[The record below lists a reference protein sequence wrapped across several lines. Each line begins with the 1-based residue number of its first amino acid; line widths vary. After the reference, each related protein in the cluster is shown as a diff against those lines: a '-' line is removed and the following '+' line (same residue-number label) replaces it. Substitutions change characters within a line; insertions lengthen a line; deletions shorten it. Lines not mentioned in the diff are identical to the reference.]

1 MNKYDEDLNCPQI
14 TVEIAE
20 YIQNFSTTMK
30 GLSEMEESL
39 KAALE
44 MRRDGDL
51 FGSNKLLIELVLQHP
66 DHAILH
72 YECACSYDV
81 LAQEEEAIPFY
92 GRALELGLSDKE
104 AVNAYTQLGS
114 LYRLHGRLM
123 ESENV
128 LMTGMKRFWD
138 VGLLKIFYAF
148 TMYDLGKPG
157 EAMRWMTHAILDS
170 AVDQEIFLNQ
180 RVISYLGSNLDVQNI
195 MKSPITWVNSGS
207 KTLEDEKSIV
217 EKVETVLKV
226 FEPTYFHGAW
236 VFEFDRYDLHFTD
249 LDDETRRA
257 AVAAFAI
264 MVGIWE
270 TESASTFMPQHER
283 KYSGDYDPSE
293 PHFEL
298 NGYISSFYSNYKTV
312 QQEFPVMTA
321 YIIGCLDAIDKK
333 SKIGLE
339 QKFPEIDS
347 ILFRQFR
354 EEILL
359 PSRQI
364 KKKLPPFEDF
374 LEEIGWNLSYR
385 AW

>member
-1 MNKYDEDLNCPQI
+1 MQI
-14 TVEIAE
+14 ADNL
-20 YIQNFSTTMK
+20 QKSSTKMK
-30 GLSEMEESL
+30 GLSKMEESL

-44 MRRDGDL
+44 LRRDGDL
-51 FGSNKLLIELVLQHP
+51 LGSNRLLIELVLQHP
-66 DHAILH
+66 DHAMLQ
-72 YECACSYDV
+72 YECACSYDI

-92 GRALELGLSDKE
+92 ERALELGLSDKE
-104 AVNAYTQLGS
+104 AENAYTQLGS
-114 LYRLHGRLM
+114 LFRLHGRFV

-128 LMTGMKRFWD
+128 LMTGMMRFWD

-157 EAMRWMTHAILDS
+157 EAMHWMTHAILDS
-170 AVDQEIFLNQ
+170 TVKQEIFLNQ

-195 MKSPITWVNSGS
+195 MKSPITSVNSGRE
-207 KTLEDEKSIV
+207 TLEDKKSIV
-217 EKVETVLKV
+217 EKVEAVLKV

-236 VFEFDRYDLHFTD
+236 VFDFDRYDLHFTD

-257 AVAAFAI
+257 AIAAFAI

-270 TESASTFMPQHER
+270 TGSAQSFIPQHER
-283 KYSGDYDPSE
+283 KYSGNYDPSE
-293 PHFEL
+293 PHFEF
-298 NGYISSFYSNYKTV
+298 NGYLSAFYTNYKTV

-321 YIIGCLDAIDKK
+321 YIVGSLDAIDKK

-359 PSRQI
+359 PSRQLN
-364 KKKLPPFEDF
+364 KKFPPFEDF

-385 AW
+385 A